1 MPEQNF
7 CHLSECFLKSLSP
20 YNGNYNDSF
29 RGFGL
34 QRADISQIFQTFN
47 NSSRFVYMGVLLFAI
62 DKYHPLSIVID
73 DIYNFCNVFFTVR
86 PGKEDS
92 L

>member
-1 MPEQNF
+1 MI
-7 CHLSECFLKSLSP
+7 
-20 YNGNYNDSF
+20 
-29 RGFGL
+29 
-34 QRADISQIFQTFN
+34 ISAVLVCSVQTFRKYSKLFY